1 MYEQNNAMMIQP
13 TTPDLAF
20 VLPAMVESC
29 DFTAEELAE
38 DMDGLSMSFS
48 RIKIPSGGGKFFEIP
63 TDDPD
68 NPESATTL
76 EGVILHH
83 HAHCA
88 YWPVSNEDDEDNKPL
103 CSSYDGKVGIGE
115 PGGAC
120 ATCQLNTFGTAAK
133 GAGKAC
139 KNMRVIYLLRSG
151 EYLPIQINL
160 PPTSIKPFKD
170 FYSKAFALRRRA
182 PYGSI
187 VRIGLKQES
196 NGKED
201 YSVATFR
208 RIADFSGEKLLQ
220 VKAYANNF
228 KDQLK
233 LIMEQREKAA
243 EEQYDDLCEIGGSNE
258 LPLTSGESFTI
269 APTLDGE
276 RDALPD

>member
-1 MYEQNNAMMIQP
+1 MYEQNNGMMTQP

-38 DMDGLSMSFS
+38 DMDGLSMSFT
-48 RIKIPSGGGKFFEIP
+48 RIKIPSGGGKIFEIP

-68 NPESATTL
+68 NPDSATTL
-76 EGVILHH
+76 EGIILHH

-88 YWPVSNEDDEDNKPL
+88 YWPESNDDEDNKPL
-103 CSSYDGKVGIGE
+103 CSSLDGKVGIGE
-115 PGGAC
+115 PGGVC
-120 ATCQLNTFGTAAK
+120 ATCQLNTFGTASK

-151 EYLPIQINL
+151 EYLPVQINL
-160 PPTSIKPFKD
+160 PPTSIKPFKE
-170 FYSKAFALRRRA
+170 FYTKAFALRRRA

-187 VRIGLKQES
+187 VRIGLKQEN

-208 RIADFSGEKLLQ
+208 RVADFSGEKLQQ
-220 VKAYANNF
+220 VKAYAANF

-243 EEQYDDLCEIGGSNE
+243 EEQYDDVCEVGGGNE
-258 LPLTSGESFTI
+258 LPLSTGDSFTI
-269 APTLDGE
+269 TPTLDGE

>member
-1 MYEQNNAMMIQP
+1 MYEQNNGMMTQP
-13 TTPDLAF
+13 TTPNLAF

-38 DMDGLSMSFS
+38 DMDGLSMSFT
-48 RIKIPSGGGKFFEIP
+48 RIKIPSGGGKIFEIP

-68 NPESATTL
+68 NPDSATTL
-76 EGVILHH
+76 EGIILHH

-88 YWPVSNEDDEDNKPL
+88 YWPESNDDEDNKPL
-103 CSSYDGKVGIGE
+103 CSSLDGKVGIGE
-115 PGGAC
+115 PGGVC
-120 ATCQLNTFGTAAK
+120 ATCQLNTFGTASK

-151 EYLPIQINL
+151 EYLPVQINL
-160 PPTSIKPFKD
+160 PPTSIKPFKE
-170 FYSKAFALRRRA
+170 FYTKAFALRRRA

-187 VRIGLKQES
+187 VRIGLKQEN

-208 RIADFSGEKLLQ
+208 RVADFSGEKLQQ
-220 VKAYANNF
+220 VKAYAANF

-243 EEQYDDLCEIGGSNE
+243 EEQYDDVCEIGGGNE
-258 LPLTSGESFTI
+258 LPLSTGDSFTI
-269 APTLDGE
+269 TPTIDGE

>member
-1 MYEQNNAMMIQP
+1 MYEQNNGMMTQP

-38 DMDGLSMSFS
+38 DMDGLSMSFT
-48 RIKIPSGGGKFFEIP
+48 RIKIPSGGGKIFEIP

-68 NPESATTL
+68 NPDSATTL
-76 EGVILHH
+76 EGIILHH

-88 YWPVSNEDDEDNKPL
+88 YWPESNDDEDNKPL
-103 CSSYDGKVGIGE
+103 CSSLDGKVGIGE
-115 PGGAC
+115 PGGVC
-120 ATCQLNTFGTAAK
+120 ATCQLNTFGTASK

-151 EYLPIQINL
+151 EYLPVQINL
-160 PPTSIKPFKD
+160 PPTSIKPFKE
-170 FYSKAFALRRRA
+170 FYTKAFALRRRA

-187 VRIGLKQES
+187 VRIGLKQEN

-208 RIADFSGEKLLQ
+208 RVADFSGEKLQQ
-220 VKAYANNF
+220 VKAYAANF

-243 EEQYDDLCEIGGSNE
+243 EEQYDDVCEIGGGNE
-258 LPLTSGESFTI
+258 LP
-269 APTLDGE
+269 
-276 RDALPD
+276 

>member
-1 MYEQNNAMMIQP
+1 MYEQNNAVMTQP

-38 DMDGLSMSFS
+38 DMDGLSMSFT
-48 RIKIPSGGGKFFEIP
+48 RIKIPSGGGIIFEIP

-68 NPESATTL
+68 NPDSATTL
-76 EGVILHH
+76 EGIILHH

-88 YWPVSNEDDEDNKPL
+88 YWPESNDDEDNKPL
-103 CSSYDGKVGIGE
+103 CSSLDGKVGIGE
-115 PGGAC
+115 PGGVC
-120 ATCQLNTFGTAAK
+120 ATCQLNTFGTASK

-151 EYLPIQINL
+151 EYLPVQINL
-160 PPTSIKPFKD
+160 PPTSIKPFKE
-170 FYSKAFALRRRA
+170 FYTKAFALRRRA

-187 VRIGLKQES
+187 VRIGLKQDN
-196 NGKED
+196 NGKDD

-208 RIADFSGEKLLQ
+208 RVADFSGEKLQQ
-220 VKAYANNF
+220 VKAYAANF

-243 EEQYDDLCEIGGSNE
+243 EEQYDDVCEIGGGNE
-258 LPLTSGESFTI
+258 LPLSTGDSFTI
-269 APTLDGE
+269 TPTIDGE

>member
-1 MYEQNNAMMIQP
+1 MYEQNNGMMTQP

-38 DMDGLSMSFS
+38 DMDGLSMSFT
-48 RIKIPSGGGKFFEIP
+48 RIKIPSGGGKIFEIP

-68 NPESATTL
+68 NPDSATTL
-76 EGVILHH
+76 EGIILHH

-88 YWPVSNEDDEDNKPL
+88 YWPESNDDEDNKPL
-103 CSSYDGKVGIGE
+103 CSSLDGKVGIGE
-115 PGGAC
+115 PGGVC
-120 ATCQLNTFGTAAK
+120 ATCQLNTFGTASK

-151 EYLPIQINL
+151 EYLPVQINL
-160 PPTSIKPFKD
+160 PPTSIKPFKE
-170 FYSKAFALRRRA
+170 FYTKAFALRRRA

-187 VRIGLKQES
+187 VRIGLKQEN

-208 RIADFSGEKLLQ
+208 RVADFSGEKLQQ
-220 VKAYANNF
+220 VKAYAANF

-243 EEQYDDLCEIGGSNE
+243 EEQYDDVCEIGGGNE
-258 LPLTSGESFTI
+258 LPLSTGDSFTI
-269 APTLDGE
+269 TPTIDGE

>member
-1 MYEQNNAMMIQP
+1 MYEQNNGMMTQP
-13 TTPDLAF
+13 TTPDMAF
-20 VLPAMVESC
+20 ALPATVESC

-38 DMDGLSMSFS
+38 DMDGLSMSFT
-48 RIKIPSGGGKFFEIP
+48 RIKIPSGGGKIFEIP
-63 TDDPD
+63 TDDPE
-68 NPESATTL
+68 NPDSATTL
-76 EGVILHH
+76 EGIILHH

-88 YWPVSNEDDEDNKPL
+88 YWPESNDDEDNKPL
-103 CSSYDGKVGIGE
+103 CSSLDGKVGIGE
-115 PGGAC
+115 PGGVC
-120 ATCQLNTFGTAAK
+120 ATCQLNTFGTASK

-151 EYLPIQINL
+151 EYLPVQINL
-160 PPTSIKPFKD
+160 PPTSIKPFKE
-170 FYSKAFALRRRA
+170 FYTKAFALRRRA

-187 VRIGLKQES
+187 VRIGLKQEN

-208 RIADFSGEKLLQ
+208 RVADFSGEKLQQ
-220 VKAYANNF
+220 VKAYAANF

-243 EEQYDDLCEIGGSNE
+243 EEQYDDVCEIGGGNE
-258 LPLTSGESFTI
+258 LPLSTGDSFTI
-269 APTLDGE
+269 TPTIDGE

>member
-1 MYEQNNAMMIQP
+1 MYEQNNGMMTQL

-38 DMDGLSMSFS
+38 DMDGLSMSFT
-48 RIKIPSGGGKFFEIP
+48 RIKIPSGGGKIFEIP

-68 NPESATTL
+68 NPDSATTL
-76 EGVILHH
+76 EGIILHH

-88 YWPVSNEDDEDNKPL
+88 YWPESNDDEDNKPL
-103 CSSYDGKVGIGE
+103 CSSLDGKVGIGE
-115 PGGAC
+115 PGGVC
-120 ATCQLNTFGTAAK
+120 ATCQLNTFGTASK

-151 EYLPIQINL
+151 EYLPVQINL
-160 PPTSIKPFKD
+160 PPTSIKPFKE
-170 FYSKAFALRRRA
+170 FYTKAFALRRRA

-187 VRIGLKQES
+187 VRIGLKQEN

-208 RIADFSGEKLLQ
+208 RVADFSGEKLQQ
-220 VKAYANNF
+220 VKAYAANF

-243 EEQYDDLCEIGGSNE
+243 EEQYDDVCEIGGGNE
-258 LPLTSGESFTI
+258 LPLSTSDSFTI
-269 APTLDGE
+269 TPTIDGE

>member
-1 MYEQNNAMMIQP
+1 MYDQKNGIVPQAATADDNFILP
-13 TTPDLAF
+13 T
-20 VLPAMVESC
+20 MVESC

-88 YWPVSNEDDEDNKPL
+88 YWPAGSDDEDNKPL
-103 CSSYDGKVGIGE
+103 CSSVDGKTGIGE

-120 ATCQLNTFGTAAK
+120 AACQLNTFGTAAK

-160 PPTSIKPFKD
+160 PPTSIRPFND
-170 FYSKAFALRRRA
+170 FCTKAFALRRRA
-182 PYGSI
+182 SYGSI
-187 VRIGLKQES
+187 VRIGLRQES

-208 RIADFSGEKLLQ
+208 RVADFSGEKLQQ
-220 VKAYANNF
+220 VKAYSNNF

-233 LIMEQREKAA
+233 VVMEQRAKAA
-243 EEQYDDLCEIGGSNE
+243 LDQHEDLCEIGGEE
-258 LPLTSGESFTI
+258 LPLGTGDTFTI
-269 APTLDGE
+269 TPTIDGE

>member
-1 MYEQNNAMMIQP
+1 MYEQNNAMMNQNA
-13 TTPDLAF
+13 TPDQAF
-20 VLPAMVESC
+20 ILPAMVESC

-38 DMDGLSMSFS
+38 DMDGLSMSFT
-48 RIKIPSGGGKFFEIP
+48 RIKIPSGGGRFFEIP

-76 EGVILHH
+76 EGVILYHH
-83 HAHCA
+83 PHHA
-88 YWPVSNEDDEDNKPL
+88 YWPESNDDEDNKPL
-103 CSSYDGKVGIGE
+103 CSSFDGKVGIGC

-120 ATCQLNTFGTAAK
+120 TACQMNTYGTAAK

-160 PPTSIKPFKD
+160 PPTSIRPFQD
-170 FYSKAFALRRRA
+170 FYGKAFALRRRA

-187 VRIGLKQES
+187 VRIGLKPET

-208 RIADFSGEKLLQ
+208 RVADFSGEKLQQ
-220 VKAYANNF
+220 VRAYAQNF

-233 LIMEQREKAA
+233 VMTEQRAKAA
-243 EEQYDDLCEIGGSNE
+243 EEQQEDLCEVGCGTE
-258 LPLTSGESFTI
+258 LPMSTGDTFVITPTI
-269 APTLDGE
+269 DGE
-276 RDALPD
+276 REVLPD

>member
-1 MYEQNNAMMIQP
+1 MYEQNNGMMTQP

-38 DMDGLSMSFS
+38 DMDGLSMSFT
-48 RIKIPSGGGKFFEIP
+48 RIKIPSGGGKIFEIP

-68 NPESATTL
+68 NPDSATTL
-76 EGVILHH
+76 EGIILHH

-88 YWPVSNEDDEDNKPL
+88 YWPESNDDEDNKPL
-103 CSSYDGKVGIGE
+103 CSSLDGKVGIGE
-115 PGGAC
+115 PGGVC
-120 ATCQLNTFGTAAK
+120 ATCQLNTFGTASK

-151 EYLPIQINL
+151 EYLPVQINL
-160 PPTSIKPFKD
+160 PPTSIKPFKE
-170 FYSKAFALRRRA
+170 FYTKAFALRRRA

-187 VRIGLKQES
+187 VRIGLKQEN

-208 RIADFSGEKLLQ
+208 RVADFSGEKLQQ
-220 VKAYANNF
+220 VKAYAANF

-243 EEQYDDLCEIGGSNE
+243 EEQYDDVCEIGGGNE
-258 LPLTSGESFTI
+258 LTLSTGDSFTI
-269 APTLDGE
+269 TPTIDGE

>member
-1 MYEQNNAMMIQP
+1 MHVPLKLQNISSLMCKRKKKIETQQWLNIFSFK
-13 TTPDLAF
+13 TPGFLF
-20 VLPAMVESC
+20 
-29 DFTAEELAE
+29 
-38 DMDGLSMSFS
+38 
-48 RIKIPSGGGKFFEIP
+48 
-63 TDDPD
+63 PD
-68 NPESATTL
+68 IRPN
-76 EGVILHH
+76 
-83 HAHCA
+83 
-88 YWPVSNEDDEDNKPL
+88 
-103 CSSYDGKVGIGE
+103 SSYDGKIGIGD

-160 PPTSIKPFKD
+160 PPTRIKPFKD

-187 VRIGLKQES
+187 VRIGLKQEN

-208 RIADFSGEKLLQ
+208 RVADFSGEKLQL
-220 VKAYANNF
+220 VKAYASNF

-243 EEQYDDLCEIGGSNE
+243 EEQYDDLCEVGGGNE

-269 APTLDGE
+269 TPTIDGE

>member
-1 MYEQNNAMMIQP
+1 MYEQNNGMMTQP

-38 DMDGLSMSFS
+38 DMDGLSMSFT
-48 RIKIPSGGGKFFEIP
+48 RIKIPSGGGKIFEIP

-68 NPESATTL
+68 NPDSATTL
-76 EGVILHH
+76 EGIILHH

-88 YWPVSNEDDEDNKPL
+88 YWPESNDDEDNKPL
-103 CSSYDGKVGIGE
+103 CSSLDGKVGIGE
-115 PGGAC
+115 PGGVC
-120 ATCQLNTFGTAAK
+120 ATCQLNTFGTASK

-151 EYLPIQINL
+151 EYLPVQINL
-160 PPTSIKPFKD
+160 PPTSIKPFKE
-170 FYSKAFALRRRA
+170 FYTKAFALRRRA

-187 VRIGLKQES
+187 VRIGLKQET

-201 YSVATFR
+201 SSVATFR
-208 RIADFSGEKLLQ
+208 RVADFSGEKLQQ
-220 VKAYANNF
+220 VKAYAANF

-243 EEQYDDLCEIGGSNE
+243 EEQYDDVCEIGGGNE
-258 LPLTSGESFTI
+258 LPLSTGDSFTI
-269 APTLDGE
+269 TPTIDGE

>member
-1 MYEQNNAMMIQP
+1 MYEQNNAMMTQP

-88 YWPVSNEDDEDNKPL
+88 YWPESNDDEDNKPM
-103 CSSYDGKVGIGE
+103 CSSYDGKVGIGD

-187 VRIGLKQES
+187 VRIGLKQEN

-208 RIADFSGEKLLQ
+208 RVADFSGEKLQQ
-220 VKAYANNF
+220 VKAYASNF

-243 EEQYDDLCEIGGSNE
+243 EEQYDDVCEIGGGNE
-258 LPLTSGESFTI
+258 LPLSTGDSFTI
-269 APTLDGE
+269 TPTIDGE

>member
-1 MYEQNNAMMIQP
+1 MYEQNNGMMTQP
-13 TTPDLAF
+13 TTPDRAF
-20 VLPAMVESC
+20 ALPAMVESC

-38 DMDGLSMSFS
+38 DMDGLSMSFT
-48 RIKIPSGGGKFFEIP
+48 RIKIPSGGGKIFEIP

-68 NPESATTL
+68 NPDSATTL
-76 EGVILHH
+76 EGIILHH

-88 YWPVSNEDDEDNKPL
+88 YWPESNDDEDNKPL
-103 CSSYDGKVGIGE
+103 CSSLDGKVGIGE
-115 PGGAC
+115 PGGVC
-120 ATCQLNTFGTAAK
+120 ATCQLNTFGTASK

-151 EYLPIQINL
+151 EYLPVQINL
-160 PPTSIKPFKD
+160 PPTSIKPFKE
-170 FYSKAFALRRRA
+170 FYTKAFALRRRA

-187 VRIGLKQES
+187 VRIGLKQEN

-208 RIADFSGEKLLQ
+208 RVADFSGEKLQQ
-220 VKAYANNF
+220 VKAYAANF

-243 EEQYDDLCEIGGSNE
+243 EEQYDDVCEIGGGNE
-258 LPLTSGESFTI
+258 LPLSTGDSFTI
-269 APTLDGE
+269 TPTIDGE

>member
-1 MYEQNNAMMIQP
+1 MYEQNNVVMTQP

-38 DMDGLSMSFS
+38 DMDGLSMSFT

-88 YWPVSNEDDEDNKPL
+88 YWTESNDDEDNKPM
-103 CSSYDGKVGIGE
+103 CSSLDGKVGIGE

-120 ATCQLNTFGTAAK
+120 ATCQLNTYGTAAK

-187 VRIGLKQES
+187 VRIGLKQEN

-208 RIADFSGEKLLQ
+208 RVADFSGEKLQQ
-220 VKAYANNF
+220 VKAYASNF

-243 EEQYDDLCEIGGSNE
+243 EEQYDDLCEVGSGDE

-269 APTLDGE
+269 TPPIDGE

>member
-1 MYEQNNAMMIQP
+1 MYEQNNAVMTQP

-38 DMDGLSMSFS
+38 DMDGLSMSFT

-88 YWPVSNEDDEDNKPL
+88 YWPESSDDEDNKPL
-103 CSSYDGKVGIGE
+103 CSSFDGKVGIGD

-120 ATCQLNTFGTAAK
+120 ATCQLNTYGTAAK

-187 VRIGLKQES
+187 VRIGLKQEN

-208 RIADFSGEKLLQ
+208 RVADFSGEKLQQ
-220 VKAYANNF
+220 VKAYASNF

-243 EEQYDDLCEIGGSNE
+243 EEQYDDLCEVGGGDE

-269 APTLDGE
+269 TPTIDGE

>member
-1 MYEQNNAMMIQP
+1 MYNQNNAMMNQP
-13 TTPDLAF
+13 ATPDLAF
-20 VLPAMVESC
+20 VLPTMVESC

-68 NPESATTL
+68 NPESSTTL

-88 YWPVSNEDDEDNKPL
+88 YWLEGNDDEDNKPL
-103 CSSYDGKVGIGE
+103 CSSFDGKTGIGT
-115 PGGAC
+115 PGGTC
-120 ATCQLNTFGTAAK
+120 ATCKLNTYGTAAK

-187 VRIGLKQES
+187 VRIGLKQEN

-208 RIADFSGEKLLQ
+208 RIADFSGEKLQQ
-220 VKAYANNF
+220 VRAYACNF

-233 LIMEQREKAA
+233 LITEQREKAA
-243 EEQYDDLCEIGGSNE
+243 EEQFEDLCEVGIGNE
-258 LPLTSGESFTI
+258 LPMSTGESFSITPTI
-269 APTLDGE
+269 DGE

>member
-1 MYEQNNAMMIQP
+1 MYEQNNAMMTQH

-48 RIKIPSGGGKFFEIP
+48 RIKIPSGGGRFFEIP

-68 NPESATTL
+68 NPECAATL

-88 YWPVSNEDDEDNKPL
+88 YWPESNDDEDNKPL
-103 CSSYDGKVGIGE
+103 CSSFDGKIGIGV
-115 PGGAC
+115 PGGSC
-120 ATCQLNTFGTAAK
+120 ATCQLNTYGTAAK

-160 PPTSIKPFKD
+160 PPTSIKPFND

-187 VRIGLKQES
+187 VRIGLKQEN

-233 LIMEQREKAA
+233 LIMEQRAKAA
-243 EEQYDDLCEIGGSNE
+243 EDQHEDLCEIGGDKV
-258 LPLTSGESFTI
+258 LPLASGENFTI
-269 APTLDGE
+269 TPTIDGE

>member
-1 MYEQNNAMMIQP
+1 MYEQNNGMMTQP
-13 TTPDLAF
+13 TTPDMAF
-20 VLPAMVESC
+20 ALPAMVESC

-38 DMDGLSMSFS
+38 DMDGLSMSFT
-48 RIKIPSGGGKFFEIP
+48 RIKIPSGGGKIFEIP

-68 NPESATTL
+68 NPDSATTL
-76 EGVILHH
+76 EGIILHH

-88 YWPVSNEDDEDNKPL
+88 YWPESNDDEDNKPL
-103 CSSYDGKVGIGE
+103 CSSLDGKVGIGE
-115 PGGAC
+115 PGGVC
-120 ATCQLNTFGTAAK
+120 ATCQLNTFGTASK

-151 EYLPIQINL
+151 EYLPVQINL
-160 PPTSIKPFKD
+160 PPTSIKPFKE
-170 FYSKAFALRRRA
+170 FYTKAFALRRRA

-187 VRIGLKQES
+187 VRIGLKQEN

-208 RIADFSGEKLLQ
+208 RVADFSGEKLQQ
-220 VKAYANNF
+220 VKAYAANF

-243 EEQYDDLCEIGGSNE
+243 EEQYDDVCEIGGGNE
-258 LPLTSGESFTI
+258 LPLSTGDSFTI
-269 APTLDGE
+269 TPTIDGE

>member
-1 MYEQNNAMMIQP
+1 MYEQNNVMMTQP
-13 TTPDLAF
+13 TTPDQAF

-38 DMDGLSMSFS
+38 DMDGLSMSFT
-48 RIKIPSGGGKFFEIP
+48 RIKIPSGGGKIFEIP

-68 NPESATTL
+68 NPDSATTL
-76 EGVILHH
+76 EGIILHH

-88 YWPVSNEDDEDNKPL
+88 YWPESNDDEDNKPL
-103 CSSYDGKVGIGE
+103 CSSYDGKVGIGD
-115 PGGAC
+115 PGGVC

-151 EYLPIQINL
+151 EYLPVQINL
-160 PPTSIKPFKD
+160 PPTSIKPFKE
-170 FYSKAFALRRRA
+170 FYTKAFALRRRA

-187 VRIGLKQES
+187 VRIGLKQDN
-196 NGKED
+196 NGKDD

-208 RIADFSGEKLLQ
+208 RVADFSGEKLQQ
-220 VKAYANNF
+220 VKAYASNF

-243 EEQYDDLCEIGGSNE
+243 EEQYDDLCEVGGGNE
-258 LPLTSGESFTI
+258 LPMSSGESFTI
-269 APTLDGE
+269 TPTIDGE

>member
-1 MYEQNNAMMIQP
+1 MYEQNNGMMTQP

-38 DMDGLSMSFS
+38 DMDGLSMSFT
-48 RIKIPSGGGKFFEIP
+48 RIKIPSGGGKIFEIP

-68 NPESATTL
+68 NPDSATTL
-76 EGVILHH
+76 EGIILHH

-88 YWPVSNEDDEDNKPL
+88 YWPESNDDEDNKPM
-103 CSSYDGKVGIGE
+103 CSSLDGKVGIGE
-115 PGGAC
+115 PGGVC
-120 ATCQLNTFGTAAK
+120 ATCQLNTFGTASK

-151 EYLPIQINL
+151 EYLPVQINL
-160 PPTSIKPFKD
+160 PPTSIKPFKE
-170 FYSKAFALRRRA
+170 FYTKAFALRRRA

-187 VRIGLKQES
+187 VRIGLKQEN

-208 RIADFSGEKLLQ
+208 RVADFSGEKLQQ
-220 VKAYANNF
+220 VKAYAANF

-243 EEQYDDLCEIGGSNE
+243 EEQYDDVCEIGGGNE
-258 LPLTSGESFTI
+258 LPLSTGDSFTI
-269 APTLDGE
+269 TPTIDGE

>member
-1 MYEQNNAMMIQP
+1 MYEQNNGMMTQP
-13 TTPDLAF
+13 TTPDMAF
-20 VLPAMVESC
+20 ALPAMVESC

-38 DMDGLSMSFS
+38 DMDGLSMSFT

-83 HAHCA
+83 HSHCA
-88 YWPVSNEDDEDNKPL
+88 YWPESNDDEDNKPL
-103 CSSYDGKVGIGE
+103 CSSYDGKVGIGD
-115 PGGAC
+115 PGGPC
-120 ATCQLNTFGTAAK
+120 ATCQLNTYGTAAK

-187 VRIGLKQES
+187 VRIGLKQEN

-208 RIADFSGEKLLQ
+208 RVADFSGEKLQQ
-220 VKAYANNF
+220 VKAYAANF

-243 EEQYDDLCEIGGSNE
+243 EEQYDDVCEISGGNE
-258 LPLTSGESFTI
+258 LPLSTGDSFTI
-269 APTLDGE
+269 TPTIDGE

>member
-1 MYEQNNAMMIQP
+1 MYEQNNGMMTQP

-38 DMDGLSMSFS
+38 DMDGLSMSFT
-48 RIKIPSGGGKFFEIP
+48 RIKIPSGGGKIFEIP

-68 NPESATTL
+68 NPDSATTL
-76 EGVILHH
+76 EGIILHH

-88 YWPVSNEDDEDNKPL
+88 YWPESNDDEDNKPL
-103 CSSYDGKVGIGE
+103 CSSLDGKVGIGE
-115 PGGAC
+115 PGGVC
-120 ATCQLNTFGTAAK
+120 ATCQLNTFGTASK

-151 EYLPIQINL
+151 EYLPVQINL
-160 PPTSIKPFKD
+160 PPTSIKPFKE
-170 FYSKAFALRRRA
+170 FYTKAFALRRRA

-187 VRIGLKQES
+187 VRIGLKQEN

-208 RIADFSGEKLLQ
+208 RVADFSGEKLQQ
-220 VKAYANNF
+220 VKAYAANF

-243 EEQYDDLCEIGGSNE
+243 EEQYDDVCEIGGGNE
-258 LPLTSGESFTI
+258 LPLSTGGSFTI
-269 APTLDGE
+269 TPTIDGE

>member
-1 MYEQNNAMMIQP
+1 MYEQNNGIMTQP

-38 DMDGLSMSFS
+38 DMDGLSMSFT
-48 RIKIPSGGGKFFEIP
+48 RIKIPSGGGKIFEIP

-68 NPESATTL
+68 NPDSATTL
-76 EGVILHH
+76 EGIILHH

-88 YWPVSNEDDEDNKPL
+88 YWPESNDDEDNKPM
-103 CSSYDGKVGIGE
+103 CSSLDGKVGIGE
-115 PGGAC
+115 PGGVC
-120 ATCQLNTFGTAAK
+120 ATCQLNTFGTASK

-151 EYLPIQINL
+151 EYLPVQINL
-160 PPTSIKPFKD
+160 PPTSIKPFKE
-170 FYSKAFALRRRA
+170 FYTKAFALRRRA

-187 VRIGLKQES
+187 VRIGLKQEN

-208 RIADFSGEKLLQ
+208 RVADFSGEKLQQ
-220 VKAYANNF
+220 VKAYAANF

-243 EEQYDDLCEIGGSNE
+243 EEQYDDVCEIGGGNE
-258 LPLTSGESFTI
+258 LPLSTGDSFTI
-269 APTLDGE
+269 TPTIDGE

>member
-1 MYEQNNAMMIQP
+1 MYEQNNGMMTQP

-38 DMDGLSMSFS
+38 DMDGLSMSFT
-48 RIKIPSGGGKFFEIP
+48 RIKIPSGGGKIFEIP

-68 NPESATTL
+68 NPDSATTL
-76 EGVILHH
+76 EGIILHH

-88 YWPVSNEDDEDNKPL
+88 YWPESNDDEDNKPL
-103 CSSYDGKVGIGE
+103 CSSLDGKVGIGE
-115 PGGAC
+115 PGGVC
-120 ATCQLNTFGTAAK
+120 ATCQLNTFGTASK

-151 EYLPIQINL
+151 EYLPVQINL
-160 PPTSIKPFKD
+160 PPTSIKPFKE
-170 FYSKAFALRRRA
+170 FYTKAFALRRRA

-187 VRIGLKQES
+187 VRIGLKQEN

-208 RIADFSGEKLLQ
+208 RVADFSGEKLQQ
-220 VKAYANNF
+220 VKAYAANF

-233 LIMEQREKAA
+233 LIMGQREKAA
-243 EEQYDDLCEIGGSNE
+243 EEQYDDVCEIGGGNE
-258 LPLTSGESFTI
+258 LPLSTGDSFTI
-269 APTLDGE
+269 TPTIDGE

>member
-1 MYEQNNAMMIQP
+1 MYEQNNGMMTQP

-38 DMDGLSMSFS
+38 DMDGLSMSFT
-48 RIKIPSGGGKFFEIP
+48 RIKIPSGGGKIFEIP

-68 NPESATTL
+68 NPDSATTL
-76 EGVILHH
+76 EGIILHH

-88 YWPVSNEDDEDNKPL
+88 YWPESNDDEDNKPL
-103 CSSYDGKVGIGE
+103 CSSLDGKVGIGE
-115 PGGAC
+115 PGGVC
-120 ATCQLNTFGTAAK
+120 ATCQLNTFGTASK

-151 EYLPIQINL
+151 EYLPVQINL
-160 PPTSIKPFKD
+160 PPTSIKPFKE
-170 FYSKAFALRRRA
+170 FYTKAFALRRRA

-187 VRIGLKQES
+187 VRIGLKQEN

-208 RIADFSGEKLLQ
+208 RVADFSGEKLQQ
-220 VKAYANNF
+220 VKAYAANF

-243 EEQYDDLCEIGGSNE
+243 EEQYDDVCEIGSGNE
-258 LPLTSGESFTI
+258 LPLSTGDSFTI
-269 APTLDGE
+269 TPTIDGE

>member
-1 MYEQNNAMMIQP
+1 MYEQNNGMMTQP

-38 DMDGLSMSFS
+38 DMDGLSMSFT
-48 RIKIPSGGGKFFEIP
+48 RIKIPSGGGKIFEIP

-68 NPESATTL
+68 NPDSATTL
-76 EGVILHH
+76 EGIILHH

-88 YWPVSNEDDEDNKPL
+88 YWPESNDDEDNKPL
-103 CSSYDGKVGIGE
+103 CSSLDGKVGIGE
-115 PGGAC
+115 PGGVC
-120 ATCQLNTFGTAAK
+120 ATCQLNTFGTASK

-151 EYLPIQINL
+151 EYLPVQINL
-160 PPTSIKPFKD
+160 PPTSIKPFKE
-170 FYSKAFALRRRA
+170 FYTKAFALRRRA

-187 VRIGLKQES
+187 MRIGLKQEN

-208 RIADFSGEKLLQ
+208 RVADFSGEKLQQ
-220 VKAYANNF
+220 VKAYAANF

-243 EEQYDDLCEIGGSNE
+243 EEQYDDVCEIGSGNE
-258 LPLTSGESFTI
+258 LPLSTGDSFTI
-269 APTLDGE
+269 TPTIDGE

>member
-1 MYEQNNAMMIQP
+1 MTQP

-38 DMDGLSMSFS
+38 DMDGLSMSFT
-48 RIKIPSGGGKFFEIP
+48 RIKIPSGGGKIFEIP

-68 NPESATTL
+68 NPDSATTL
-76 EGVILHH
+76 EGIILHH

-88 YWPVSNEDDEDNKPL
+88 YWPESNDDEDNKPL
-103 CSSYDGKVGIGE
+103 CSSLDGKVGIGE
-115 PGGAC
+115 PGGVC
-120 ATCQLNTFGTAAK
+120 ATCQLNTFGTASK

-151 EYLPIQINL
+151 EYLPVQINL
-160 PPTSIKPFKD
+160 PPTSIKPFKE
-170 FYSKAFALRRRA
+170 FYTKAFALRRRA

-187 VRIGLKQES
+187 VRIGLKQEN

-208 RIADFSGEKLLQ
+208 RVADFSGEKLQQ
-220 VKAYANNF
+220 VKAYAANF

-243 EEQYDDLCEIGGSNE
+243 EEQYDDVCEIGGGNE
-258 LPLTSGESFTI
+258 LPLSTGDSFTI
-269 APTLDGE
+269 TPTIDGE

>member
-1 MYEQNNAMMIQP
+1 MYEQNNTMMTQP

-20 VLPAMVESC
+20 VLPARVESC

-38 DMDGLSMSFS
+38 DMDGLSMSFT
-48 RIKIPSGGGKFFEIP
+48 RIKIPSGGGKIFEIP

-68 NPESATTL
+68 NPDSATTL
-76 EGVILHH
+76 EGIILHH

-88 YWPVSNEDDEDNKPL
+88 YWPESNDDEDNKPL
-103 CSSYDGKVGIGE
+103 CSSLDGKVGIGE
-115 PGGAC
+115 PGGVC
-120 ATCQLNTFGTAAK
+120 ATCQLNTFGTASK

-151 EYLPIQINL
+151 EYLPVQINL
-160 PPTSIKPFKD
+160 PPTSIKPFKE
-170 FYSKAFALRRRA
+170 FYTKAFALRRRA

-187 VRIGLKQES
+187 VRIGLKQEN

-208 RIADFSGEKLLQ
+208 RVADFSGEKLQQ
-220 VKAYANNF
+220 VKAYAANF

-243 EEQYDDLCEIGGSNE
+243 EEQYDDVCEIGGGNE
-258 LPLTSGESFTI
+258 LPLSTGDSFTI
-269 APTLDGE
+269 TPTIDGE

>member
-1 MYEQNNAMMIQP
+1 MYEQNNAMMTQP
-13 TTPDLAF
+13 TNPDLAF

-48 RIKIPSGGGKFFEIP
+48 RIKIPSGGGRFFEIP

-68 NPESATTL
+68 NPECSTTL

-88 YWPVSNEDDEDNKPL
+88 YWPESNDDEDNKPL
-103 CSSYDGKVGIGE
+103 CSSFDGKIGIGV

-120 ATCQLNTFGTAAK
+120 ATCQLNTYGTAAK

-160 PPTSIKPFKD
+160 PPTSIKPFND

-187 VRIGLKQES
+187 VRIGLKQEN

-233 LIMEQREKAA
+233 LIMEQRVKAA
-243 EEQYDDLCEIGGSNE
+243 EDQHEDLCEIGGNNV

-269 APTLDGE
+269 TPTIDGE

>member
-103 CSSYDGKVGIGE
+103 CSSYDGKVGIGD

-120 ATCQLNTFGTAAK
+120 ATCQLNTFGTASK

-243 EEQYDDLCEIGGSNE
+243 EEQYDDLCEVGGSNE
-258 LPLTSGESFTI
+258 LPLTSGENFTI

-276 RDALPD
+276 RDTLPD

>member
-1 MYEQNNAMMIQP
+1 MYEQNNCMMTQP

-38 DMDGLSMSFS
+38 DMDGLSMSFT
-48 RIKIPSGGGKFFEIP
+48 RIKIPSGGGKIFEIP

-68 NPESATTL
+68 NPDSATTL
-76 EGVILHH
+76 EGIILHH

-88 YWPVSNEDDEDNKPL
+88 YWPESNDDEDNKPL
-103 CSSYDGKVGIGE
+103 CSSLDGKVGIGE
-115 PGGAC
+115 PGGVC
-120 ATCQLNTFGTAAK
+120 ATCQLNTFGTASK

-151 EYLPIQINL
+151 EYLPVQINL
-160 PPTSIKPFKD
+160 PPTSIKPFKE
-170 FYSKAFALRRRA
+170 FYTKAFALRRRA

-187 VRIGLKQES
+187 VRIGLKQEN

-208 RIADFSGEKLLQ
+208 RVADFSGEKLQQ
-220 VKAYANNF
+220 VKAYAANF

-243 EEQYDDLCEIGGSNE
+243 EEQYDDVCEIGGGNE
-258 LPLTSGESFTI
+258 LPLSTGDSFTI
-269 APTLDGE
+269 TPTIDGE

>member
-1 MYEQNNAMMIQP
+1 MYEQNNAMMTQP
-13 TTPDLAF
+13 TTPEMAF
-20 VLPAMVESC
+20 VLPTMVESC

-68 NPESATTL
+68 NPESSTTL
-76 EGVILHH
+76 EGIILYHH
-83 HAHCA
+83 PHCA
-88 YWPVSNEDDEDNKPL
+88 YWPSGSNSEDNKPL
-103 CSSYDGKVGIGE
+103 CSSVDGKTGIGE

-120 ATCQLNTFGTAAK
+120 AACQLNTYGTAAK

-139 KNMRVIYLLRSG
+139 KNMQVIYLLRSG

-160 PPTSIKPFKD
+160 PPTSIRPFND
-170 FYSKAFALRRRA
+170 FCTKAFLLRRRA
-182 PYGSI
+182 SYGSI
-187 VRIGLKQES
+187 IRIGLRQES
-196 NGKED
+196 NGKEH

-208 RIADFSGEKLLQ
+208 RVADFSGEKLQQ
-220 VKAYANNF
+220 VKAYASNF

-233 LIMEQREKAA
+233 VIMEQRAKAA
-243 EEQYDDLCEIGGSNE
+243 LDQHDDLCEIGGE
-258 LPLTSGESFTI
+258 GLPLGSGDTFSITPTI
-269 APTLDGE
+269 DGE

>member
-1 MYEQNNAMMIQP
+1 MYEQNNGMMTQP

-38 DMDGLSMSFS
+38 DMDGLSMSFT
-48 RIKIPSGGGKFFEIP
+48 RIKIPSGGGKIFEIP

-68 NPESATTL
+68 NPDSATTL
-76 EGVILHH
+76 EGIILHH

-88 YWPVSNEDDEDNKPL
+88 YWPESNDDEDNKPL
-103 CSSYDGKVGIGE
+103 CSSLDGKVGIGE
-115 PGGAC
+115 PGGVC
-120 ATCQLNTFGTAAK
+120 ATCQLNTFGTASK

-151 EYLPIQINL
+151 EYLPVQINL
-160 PPTSIKPFKD
+160 PPTSIKPFKE
-170 FYSKAFALRRRA
+170 FYTKAFALRRRA

-187 VRIGLKQES
+187 VRIGLKQEN

-208 RIADFSGEKLLQ
+208 RVADFSGEKLQQ
-220 VKAYANNF
+220 VKAYAANF

-243 EEQYDDLCEIGGSNE
+243 EEQYDDVCEIGGGNE
-258 LPLTSGESFTI
+258 LPLSTGDRFTI
-269 APTLDGE
+269 TPTIDGE

>member
-1 MYEQNNAMMIQP
+1 MYEQNNGMMTQP

-38 DMDGLSMSFS
+38 DMDGLSMSFT
-48 RIKIPSGGGKFFEIP
+48 RIKIPSGGGKIFEIP

-68 NPESATTL
+68 NPDSATTL
-76 EGVILHH
+76 EGIILHH

-88 YWPVSNEDDEDNKPL
+88 YWPESNDDEDNKPL
-103 CSSYDGKVGIGE
+103 CSSLDGKVGIGE
-115 PGGAC
+115 PGGVC
-120 ATCQLNTFGTAAK
+120 ATCQLTASK

-151 EYLPIQINL
+151 EYLPVQINL
-160 PPTSIKPFKD
+160 PPTSIKPFKE
-170 FYSKAFALRRRA
+170 FYTKAFALRRRA

-187 VRIGLKQES
+187 VRIGLKQEN

-208 RIADFSGEKLLQ
+208 RVADFSGEKLQQ
-220 VKAYANNF
+220 VKAYAANF

-243 EEQYDDLCEIGGSNE
+243 EEQYDDVCEIGGGNE
-258 LPLTSGESFTI
+258 LPLSTGDSFTI
-269 APTLDGE
+269 TPTIDGE

>member
-1 MYEQNNAMMIQP
+1 MNNQNSAMMNQNL
-13 TTPDLAF
+13 TPDMSF
-20 VLPAMVESC
+20 MLPAMVESN

-38 DMDGLSMSFS
+38 DMEGLSMSFT
-48 RIKIPSGGGKFFEIP
+48 RIKIPSGGGRFFEIP

-68 NPESATTL
+68 NPESSTTL

-88 YWPVSNEDDEDNKPL
+88 YWLENSDEEDNKPL
-103 CSSYDGKVGIGE
+103 CSSFDGKTGIGT
-115 PGGAC
+115 PGGTC
-120 ATCQLNTFGTAAK
+120 ATCQLNTYGTAAK

-151 EYLPIQINL
+151 EYLPIQLNL

-187 VRIGLKQES
+187 VRIGLKQEN

-208 RIADFSGEKLLQ
+208 RIADFSGEKLQQ
-220 VKAYANNF
+220 VRAYAGNF
-228 KDQLK
+228 KEQLK
-233 LIMEQREKAA
+233 MIMDQREKAA
-243 EEQYDDLCEIGGSNE
+243 EEQYEDLCEIGS
-258 LPLTSGESFTI
+258 PGEMPMSSDEGFTI
-269 APTLDGE
+269 TPTIDGE
-276 RDALPD
+276 RDSLPY

>member
-1 MYEQNNAMMIQP
+1 MYEQNNAVMTQP

-88 YWPVSNEDDEDNKPL
+88 YWPESNDDEDNKPM
-103 CSSYDGKVGIGE
+103 CSSYDGKVGIGD

-120 ATCQLNTFGTAAK
+120 ATCQLNTYGTAAK

-208 RIADFSGEKLLQ
+208 RVADFSGEKLQL
-220 VKAYANNF
+220 VKAYAANF

-243 EEQYDDLCEIGGSNE
+243 EEQYDDLCEVGGGNE
-258 LPLTSGESFTI
+258 LPLTTGDSFTI
-269 APTLDGE
+269 TPTIDGE